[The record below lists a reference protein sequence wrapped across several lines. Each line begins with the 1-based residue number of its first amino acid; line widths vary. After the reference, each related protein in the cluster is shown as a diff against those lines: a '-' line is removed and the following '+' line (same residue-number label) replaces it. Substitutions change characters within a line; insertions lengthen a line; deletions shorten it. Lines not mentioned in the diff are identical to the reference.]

1 MLLQRAYITYQYYLC
16 DYYICLF
23 ISLFILL
30 YVLKERQMEN
40 REEIRQRG
48 EKIHKLSASDD
59 IVQTVGNG
67 RVFRQS
73 SGKLRRRGAAEC

>member
-1 MLLQRAYITYQYYLC
+1 
-16 DYYICLF
+16 
-23 ISLFILL
+23 
-30 YVLKERQMEN
+30 MEN

-73 SGKLRRRGAAEC
+73 SGKLRRRGAAERESGQCIY